1 MKKRILLICSLLL
14 LISVAST
21 ALAEE
26 KLMIYTSMKESMMG
40 KLRDAFKKKHPD
52 IKMDY
57 YSAGAGKLM
66 AKIATERQSG
76 KLAAD
81 MLWHSEVPDFFQL
94 KDQKMFEKYVSPEAK
109 NVKSTVTD
117 PDGFFIPARLGTLG
131 IVYNTKKVK
140 TPPKGW
146 SDLTSPEFKNA
157 FGIANPSLS
166 GTSFMS
172 IAMIV
177 NTFGWE
183 FIQKLKE
190 NGAKMGHGSGQVVD
204 DTASGD
210 YKGSIGVDYIAE
222 DKIRKGA
229 NLAIVFPKEMLVIP
243 SPVAI
248 FKGTPNM
255 NAAKKF
261 VDFLLSKE
269 GQTVVAAS
277 GTLPIRSDVP
287 IPKDIGLMSPADAVK
302 QAMKLD
308 YIKTMKEKE
317 SIIKK
322 FEAMMR

>member
-1 MKKRILLICSLLL
+1 MKKRFVMLCSVLILLSLT
-14 LISVAST
+14 SMT
-21 ALAEE
+21 FAEE

-40 KLRDAFKKKHPD
+40 RLRDAFKKKYPD

-94 KDQKMFEKYVSPEAK
+94 KDQGVLEKYVSPEAK

-117 PDGFFIPARLGTLG
+117 PDGYFIPARLGTLG

-140 TPPKGW
+140 TPPRDW

-183 FIQKLKE
+183 FIQKLKD

-229 NLAIVFPKEMLVIP
+229 NLAIVFPREMLVIP

-248 FKGTPNM
+248 FKGTPNV
-255 NAAKKF
+255 NAARKF

-269 GQTVVAAS
+269 GQTIVAAS

-308 YIKTMKEKE
+308 YLKTMNEKE
-317 SIIKK
+317 SIIKR
-322 FEAMMR
+322 FEKMMR

>member
-1 MKKRILLICSLLL
+1 MKKKILLLCSLLL
-14 LISVAST
+14 LTCLTST

-40 KLRDAFKKKHPD
+40 KLRDAFKKKYPD

-94 KDQKMFEKYVSPEAK
+94 KDQGMFEKYVSPEAK

>member
-1 MKKRILLICSLLL
+1 MRKKLVVICSVLLVL
-14 LISVAST
+14 GLVSVAF
-21 ALAEE
+21 AEE

-40 KLRDAFKKKHPD
+40 KLRDAFKKKYPG

-76 KLAAD
+76 RLAAD
-81 MLWHSEVPDFFQL
+81 ILWHSEVPDFFQL
-94 KDQKMFEKYVSPEAK
+94 KDQGMFEKYVSPEAR
-109 NVKSTVTD
+109 NVKSTITD
-117 PDGFFIPARLGTLG
+117 PDGYFIPARLGTLG

-140 TPPKGW
+140 NPPRGW
-146 SDLTSPEFKNA
+146 NDLTSPEFKNA

-172 IAMIV
+172 VAMIV

-183 FIQKLKE
+183 YIQKLKD

-210 YKGSIGVDYIAE
+210 YNASIAVDYIAA

-248 FKGTPNM
+248 FKGTPNLS
-255 NAAKKF
+255 AARKF

-269 GQTVVAAS
+269 GQTIVAAS
-277 GTLPIRSDVP
+277 GTLPIRTDVL
-287 IPKDIGLMSPADAVK
+287 IPKDIGLVDPAEAVK
-302 QAMKLD
+302 RAMKLD
-308 YIKTMKEKE
+308 YIKTMNEKE
-317 SIIKK
+317 SIIKR
-322 FEAMMR
+322 FEKMMR

>member
-1 MKKRILLICSLLL
+1 MKKRFVILCSVLMVLCL
-14 LISVAST
+14 TSVAF
-21 ALAEE
+21 AEE

-40 KLRDAFKKKHPD
+40 KLRDAFKKKYPD

-94 KDQKMFEKYVSPEAK
+94 KEQGMFEKYVSPEAK

-117 PDGFFIPARLGTLG
+117 PDGYFIPARLGTLG

-146 SDLTSPEFKNA
+146 NDLTSPEFKNA
-157 FGIANPSLS
+157 FGVANPSLS

-190 NGAKMGHGSGQVVD
+190 NGTKMGHGSGQVVD

-248 FKGTPNM
+248 FKGTPNLS
-255 NAAKKF
+255 AAKKF

-287 IPKDIGLMSPADAVK
+287 MPKDIGLVPPAEAI
-302 QAMKLD
+302 QRAMKLD

>member
-1 MKKRILLICSLLL
+1 MKKGCVLFCSILMFLCLTS
-14 LISVAST
+14 A
-21 ALAEE
+21 AYAEE

-40 KLRDAFKKKHPD
+40 KLRDAFKKKHPEV
-52 IKMDY
+52 KMDY

-94 KDQKMFEKYVSPEAK
+94 KGQGLFEKYVSPEAK
-109 NVKSTVTD
+109 YVKSTVTD
-117 PDGFFIPARLGTLG
+117 PDGYFIPARLGTLG

-146 SDLTSPEFKNA
+146 NDLTSPEFKNA

-172 IAMIV
+172 IAMLV

-183 FIQKLKE
+183 YIQKLKN

-229 NLAIVFPKEMLVIP
+229 NLAIVFPREMLVIP

-248 FKGTPNM
+248 FKGTPNL
-255 NAAKKF
+255 NAARKF

-269 GQTVVAAS
+269 GQTIVAAS

-308 YIKTMKEKE
+308 YLKTMKEKE
-317 SIIKK
+317 SITRK
-322 FEAMMR
+322 FESMMR